1 MRIARF
7 SSVTFIL
14 NVSDEVTL
22 ATLDLN
28 RNSMSMLDLR
38 RSDTEGNSTMLN
50 VTDVRSFVRSA
61 NSNKHGLRD
70 IALLNFRASLLFPLP
85 LH

>member
-50 VTDVRSFVRSA
+50 VTDVRSFVQLTQTNMA
-61 NSNKHGLRD
+61 CV
-70 IALLNFRASLLFPLP
+70 ILLC
-85 LH
+85 